1 MSIQKK
7 NCEKWD
13 HLAAAAPGE
22 RCKVMDDR
30 LASLREDLASIAPS
44 PFNPDSPK
52 QLAGVLFNA
61 PDDPISPG
69 LGLLP
74 IRSGKTGPST
84 AADVFYFIS
93 ARRPDIL

>member
-1 MSIQKK
+1 
-7 NCEKWD
+7 
-13 HLAAAAPGE
+13 
-22 RCKVMDDR
+22 MDDR

-84 AADVFYFIS
+84 AADVFYFIL